1 MNKNQINLNEI
12 LLKWQIYP
20 IKENPLKGI
29 VVGIFILVVSIY
41 SSMLIG
47 NMAFLIIILIVLF
60 MFVLLP
66 YYLPT
71 KFILT
76 NKKVI
81 IKNGPFKKERE
92 WKSFRRFDYDKKM
105 LKLFSNSTPSR
116 LDNYRTLTLIFNQN
130 NSQVI
135 EIIKNKIKNEQQ
147 N

>member
-1 MNKNQINLNEI
+1 MNKNQTNLNEI
-12 LLKWQIYP
+12 LLKWQVYP

>member
-41 SSMLIG
+41 SSILIG
-47 NMAFLIIILIVLF
+47 NMSFLIIILIVFF

-71 KFILT
+71 EFILT

-105 LKLFSNSTPSR
+105 LKLFSGSIPNR
-116 LDNYRTLTLIFNQN
+116 LDNYRALTLIFNRN
-130 NSQVI
+130 NLQVI
-135 EIIKNKIKNEQQ
+135 EIVKNKIKNGQQ